1 MSELQTAIEAACRDL
16 AAREDGQ
23 LIRGRRQAVL
33 RALGDGEPGRA
44 RRARLARLTVEH
56 VLPLWRA
63 ARPSDQDLE
72 KLLEQV
78 EGVLDGTVDAAE
90 VNRAAGLLWSH
101 VDNLILT
108 PGPESP
114 LLVGYAA
121 SKALLTSALRDEPLD
136 PPDADP
142 DRTDFGRDP
151 RRLDTAFVASTAA
164 AGSGTPW
171 DDASD
176 PERRRQFWTWWLDR
190 AGEAQD

>member
-1 MSELQTAIEAACRDL
+1 MLLKGRHPAIQTTRPSKPPGHLLAATDERAALMSELQTAIEA
-16 AAREDGQ
+16 
-23 LIRGRRQAVL
+23 
-33 RALGDGEPGRA
+33 A

-121 SKALLTSALRDEPLD
+121 SKALTSALRDEPLD

-176 PERRRQFWTWWLDR
+176 PEQRRQFWTWWLDR